1 MSLDDLDV
9 DKIWMDG
16 ELVDW
21 EDAQIHVLSHAI
33 HYGSGVFEG
42 VRCYDT
48 VEGPAVF
55 RHRDHAERLAN
66 SAKAMDIEMEYSV
79 DEIMEATRE
88 LIRVNDL
95 ESCYIRPI
103 VYYGYDELGLNPKDC
118 PVRTAIAAWP
128 WGAYLGE
135 EAITEGVDTMVSS
148 WRKHHSSQIP
158 TTAKITG
165 AYVNSIMASLEAK
178 GNGYTEAIL
187 LDKEGSV
194 SEGPGENIF
203 LVDDDT
209 IYTTPIDSSILDGV
223 TRRSAVAIAE
233 DLGYDVVEKRIS
245 RSELYTADELFFT
258 GTAAEVTPIRS
269 VDDRTIGDGG
279 RGPVTEDVQQTFF
292 DVVEGEREEY
302 HHWLNF
308 VEQ

>member
-1 MSLDDLDV
+1 M

-21 EDAQIHVLSHAI
+21 DDAQVHVLSHVI

-48 VEGPAVF
+48 VDGPAVL
-55 RHRDHAERLAN
+55 RHREHYERLAN
-66 SAKAMDIEMEYSV
+66 SAKTLDIEMEYAV
-79 DEIMEATRE
+79 DELVEATRN
-88 LIRVNDL
+88 LIRENDL
-95 ESCYIRPI
+95 DSCYIRP
-103 VYYGYDELGLNPKDC
+103 VVFYGYDELGLNPEGC
-118 PVRTAIAAWP
+118 PVRTAIAVWP

-135 EAITEGVDTMVSS
+135 DAIKNGVDVSVSS

-178 GNGYTEAIL
+178 SNGYTEAIL

-203 LVDDDT
+203 MVDDGT
-209 IYTTPIDSSILDGV
+209 VYTTPIDSSILDGI
-223 TRRSAVAIAE
+223 TRRCVIEIAE

-258 GTAAEVTPIRS
+258 GTAAEVTPIKS
-269 VDDRTIGDGG
+269 VDDRTVRDDG
-279 RGPVTEDVQQTFF
+279 RGPVTEEIQETFF
-292 DVVEGEREEY
+292 EITEGKRDEY
-302 HHWLNF
+302 TDWLDY
-308 VEQ
+308 V

>member
-21 EDAQIHVLSHAI
+21 EDAQIHVLSHVV

-42 VRCYDT
+42 VRCYNT
-48 VEGPAVF
+48 EEGPAVF
-55 RHRDHAERLAN
+55 RHREHTERLRN
-66 SAKAMDIEMEYSV
+66 SASTLGIEMQYSV
-79 DEIMEATRE
+79 EEIMQATRD
-88 LIRVNDL
+88 LIRENEL

-103 VYYGYDELGLNPKDC
+103 VYYGYNELGLNPSSC
-118 PVRTAIAAWP
+118 PVKTAIAVWP

-135 EAITEGVDTMVSS
+135 EAIKNGVDTMVSS

-178 GNGYTEAIL
+178 GNDYTEAIL

-194 SEGPGENIF
+194 SEGPGENLF
-203 LVDDDT
+203 LVRDGE
-209 IYTTPIDSSILDGV
+209 IYTTPIDSSILDGI
-223 TRRSAVAIAE
+223 TRRSAITLAE
-233 DLGYDVVEKRIS
+233 DLGYSVNEKRIS

-269 VDDRTIGDGG
+269 VDDRDIGNGG
-279 RGPVTEDVQQTFF
+279 RGPVTKEIQQKFF
-292 DVVEGEREEY
+292 DVVDGKLEQY
-302 HHWLNF
+302 HDWLDF
-308 VEQ
+308 V

>member
-16 ELVDW
+16 DFVDW
-21 EDAQIHVLSHAI
+21 DDAQIHVLSHVV

-48 VEGPAVF
+48 VDGAAVF
-55 RHRDHAERLAN
+55 RHREHTERLAD
-66 SAKAMDIEMEYSV
+66 SAKAMGIEMEYTV
-79 DEIMEATRE
+79 DEIMEATKE
-88 LIRVNDL
+88 LVRVNDL
-95 ESCYIRPI
+95 ESCYIRP
-103 VYYGYDELGLNPKDC
+103 VVFYGYDELGLNPKDC
-118 PVRTAIAAWP
+118 PVRTAVAVWP

-187 LDKEGSV
+187 LDKEGTV

-203 LVDDDT
+203 MVDDDT
-209 IYTTPIDSSILDGV
+209 IYTTPIDSSILDGI
-223 TRRSAVAIAE
+223 TRRSAIAIAE
-233 DLGYDVVEKRIS
+233 DLGYEVVEKRIS

-292 DVVEGEREEY
+292 DVVEGERDEY
-302 HHWLNF
+302 RHWLDF
-308 VEQ
+308 V

>member
-1 MSLDDLDV
+1 MSLDDYDV

-21 EDAQIHVLSHAI
+21 EDAQIHVLSHVI

-48 VEGPAVF
+48 VDGPAVF
-55 RHRDHAERLAN
+55 RHREHYERLAD
-66 SAKAMDIEMEYSV
+66 SAKTLDIGMEYTV
-79 DEIMEATRE
+79 DELIEATRD
-88 LIRVNDL
+88 LIRENGL

-103 VYYGYDELGLNPKDC
+103 VFYGYDELGLNPEGC
-118 PVRTAIAAWP
+118 PVQTAIAVWP

-135 EAITEGVDTMVSS
+135 DAIKNGVDVAVSS

-178 GNGYTEAIL
+178 SNGYTEAIL
-187 LDKEGSV
+187 LDKEGTV

-203 LVDDDT
+203 MVDDGT
-209 IYTTPIDSSILDGV
+209 LYTTPIDSSILDGI
-223 TRRSAVAIAE
+223 TRNSVIEIAR

-258 GTAAEVTPIRS
+258 GTAAEVTPIKT
-269 VDDRTIGDGG
+269 VDDRTVRKDG
-279 RGPVTEDVQQTFF
+279 RGPVTEEIQETFF
-292 DVVEGEREEY
+292 EVTQGKRDEY
-302 HHWLNF
+302 ADWLDY
-308 VEQ
+308 V

>member
-1 MSLDDLDV
+1 MSLDELDV

-21 EDAQIHVLSHAI
+21 DDAQVHVLSHVI

-48 VEGPAVF
+48 VDGPAVL
-55 RHRDHAERLAN
+55 RHREHYERLAN
-66 SAKAMDIEMEYSV
+66 SAKTLDIGMEYTV
-79 DEIMEATRE
+79 DELVDATRD
-88 LIRVNDL
+88 LIRENGLD
-95 ESCYIRPI
+95 SCYIRPI
-103 VYYGYDELGLNPKDC
+103 VFYGYDELGLNPEGC
-118 PVRTAIAAWP
+118 PVRTAIAVWP

-135 EAITEGVDTMVSS
+135 DAIKNGVDVSVSS

-178 GNGYTEAIL
+178 SNGYTEAIL

-194 SEGPGENIF
+194 SEGPGENVFMIEDGT
-203 LVDDDT
+203 V
-209 IYTTPIDSSILDGV
+209 YTTPIDSSILDGI
-223 TRRSAVAIAE
+223 TRRCVIEVAE
-233 DLGYDVVEKRIS
+233 DLGYEVVEKRIS

-258 GTAAEVTPIRS
+258 GTAAEVTPIKS
-269 VDDRTIGDGG
+269 VDDRTVRDDG
-279 RGPVTEDVQQTFF
+279 RGPVTKEIQETFF
-292 DVVEGEREEY
+292 EITEGKHDEY
-302 HHWLNF
+302 TDWLDY
-308 VEQ
+308 V

>member
-16 ELVDW
+16 EFVDW
-21 EDAQIHVLSHAI
+21 DDAQIHVLSHGL

-42 VRCYDT
+42 IRCYDT
-48 VEGPAVF
+48 VDGPAVF
-55 RHRDHAERLAN
+55 RHREHYERLHN
-66 SAKAMDIEMEYSV
+66 SAKTFGMEMEYSV
-79 DEIMEATRE
+79 DELMDATKE
-88 LIRVNDL
+88 IIGANNL

-103 VYYGYDELGLNPKDC
+103 TYYGYNELGLNPSGC
-118 PVRTAIAAWP
+118 PVRTAIAVWP

-135 EAITEGVDTMVSS
+135 EAIEKGVEVSVSS

-178 GNGYTEAIL
+178 SNGYTEAIL
-187 LDKEGSV
+187 LDKDGSV
-194 SEGPGENIF
+194 AEGPGENLF
-203 LVDDDT
+203 LVKDGT
-209 IYTTPIDSSILDGV
+209 IYTTPIDSSILDGI
-223 TRRSAVAIAE
+223 TRQSAVTIAE

-258 GTAAEVTPIRS
+258 GTAAEVTPIRE
-269 VDDRTIGDGG
+269 VDDKKVGEGE
-279 RGPVTEDVQQTFF
+279 RGPVTEEIQSIFF
-292 DVVEGEREEY
+292 EVIDGKRDEY
-302 HHWLNF
+302 TDWLDYL
-308 VEQ
+308 

>member
-1 MSLDDLDV
+1 MSLDDYDV

-21 EDAQIHVLSHAI
+21 DEAQVHVLSHAI

-48 VEGPAVF
+48 VDGPAVF
-55 RHRDHAERLAN
+55 RHREHYERLTN
-66 SAKAMDIEMEYSV
+66 SAKTLDMGMEYTV
-79 DEIMEATRE
+79 DELVDATRE
-88 LIRVNDL
+88 LIRENDL
-95 ESCYIRPI
+95 DSCYIRP
-103 VYYGYDELGLNPKDC
+103 VVFYGYDELGLNPKDC
-118 PVRTAIAAWP
+118 PVRTAIAVWP

-135 EAITEGVDTMVSS
+135 DAIKNGVDVAVSS

-178 GNGYTEAIL
+178 SNGYTEAIL
-187 LDKEGSV
+187 LDKDGTV
-194 SEGPGENIF
+194 SEGPGENVF
-203 LVDDDT
+203 MVDDGT
-209 IYTTPIDSSILDGV
+209 AYTTPVDSSILDGI
-223 TRRSAVAIAE
+223 TRRCVIEIAR

-269 VDDRTIGDGG
+269 VDDRVVRDDG
-279 RGPVTEDVQQTFF
+279 RGPVTREIQEAFF
-292 DVVEGEREEY
+292 EVIDGERDEY
-302 HHWLNF
+302 ADWLDYL
-308 VEQ
+308 

>member
-1 MSLDDLDV
+1 MSLDELDV

-21 EDAQIHVLSHAI
+21 DDAQVHVLSHVI

-48 VEGPAVF
+48 VDGPAVL
-55 RHRDHAERLAN
+55 RHREHYERLAN
-66 SAKAMDIEMEYSV
+66 SAKTLDIGMEYTV
-79 DEIMEATRE
+79 DELVDATRD
-88 LIRVNDL
+88 LIRENGLD
-95 ESCYIRPI
+95 SCYIRPI
-103 VYYGYDELGLNPKDC
+103 VFYGYDELGLNPEGC
-118 PVRTAIAAWP
+118 PVRTAIAVWP

-135 EAITEGVDTMVSS
+135 DAIKNGVDVSVSS

-178 GNGYTEAIL
+178 SNGYTEAIL

-194 SEGPGENIF
+194 SEGPGENVF
-203 LVDDDT
+203 MVEDGT
-209 IYTTPIDSSILDGV
+209 VYTTPIDSSILDGI
-223 TRRSAVAIAE
+223 TRRCVIEVAE
-233 DLGYDVVEKRIS
+233 DLGYEVVEKRIS

-258 GTAAEVTPIRS
+258 GTAAEVTPIKS
-269 VDDRTIGDGG
+269 VDDRTVRDDG
-279 RGPVTEDVQQTFF
+279 RGPVTEEIQETFF
-292 DVVEGEREEY
+292 EITEGKHDGY
-302 HHWLNF
+302 TDWLDY
-308 VEQ
+308 V

>member
-1 MSLDDLDV
+1 MSLDELDV

-21 EDAQIHVLSHAI
+21 DDAQIHVLSHVV

-48 VEGPAVF
+48 VDGPAVF
-55 RHRDHAERLAN
+55 RHREHYERLAN
-66 SAKAMDIEMEYSV
+66 SAKALGIEMEYTV
-79 DEIMEATRE
+79 DELVEATRE
-88 LIRVNDL
+88 LIHENGLD
-95 ESCYIRPI
+95 SCYIRPI
-103 VYYGYDELGLNPKDC
+103 VFYGYDELGLNPKDC
-118 PVRTAIAAWP
+118 PVRTAIAVWP

-135 EAITEGVDTMVSS
+135 DAIKNGVDVAVSS

-178 GNGYTEAIL
+178 SNGYTEAIL

-203 LVDDDT
+203 MVDDGT
-209 IYTTPIDSSILDGV
+209 VYTTPVDSSILDGI
-223 TRRSAVAIAE
+223 TRRCVIEVAR

-269 VDDRTIGDGG
+269 VDDRAVREDG
-279 RGPVTEDVQQTFF
+279 RGPVTEEIQETFF
-292 DVVEGEREEY
+292 EITEGKRDGY
-302 HHWLNF
+302 TDWLDY
-308 VEQ
+308 V

>member
-1 MSLDDLDV
+1 MSLDKLDV

-21 EDAQIHVLSHAI
+21 DDAQVHVLSHVI

-48 VEGPAVF
+48 VDGPAVL
-55 RHRDHAERLAN
+55 RHREHYERLAN
-66 SAKAMDIEMEYSV
+66 SAKTLDIGMEYTV
-79 DEIMEATRE
+79 DELVDATRD
-88 LIRVNDL
+88 LIRENDL
-95 ESCYIRPI
+95 DSCYIRPI
-103 VYYGYDELGLNPKDC
+103 VFYGYDELGLNPEGC
-118 PVRTAIAAWP
+118 PVRTAIAVWP

-135 EAITEGVDTMVSS
+135 DAIKNGVDVSVSS

-178 GNGYTEAIL
+178 SNGYTEAIL

-194 SEGPGENIF
+194 SEGPGENVF
-203 LVDDDT
+203 MVEDGT
-209 IYTTPIDSSILDGV
+209 VYTTPIDSSILDGI
-223 TRRSAVAIAE
+223 TRRCVIEVAE
-233 DLGYDVVEKRIS
+233 DLGYEVVEKRIS

-258 GTAAEVTPIRS
+258 GTAAEVTPIKS
-269 VDDRTIGDGG
+269 VDDRTVRDDG
-279 RGPVTEDVQQTFF
+279 RGPVTEEIQETFF
-292 DVVEGEREEY
+292 EITEGKRDEY
-302 HHWLNF
+302 TDWLDY
-308 VEQ
+308 V

>member
-1 MSLDDLDV
+1 MSLDELDV

-21 EDAQIHVLSHAI
+21 DDAQVHVLSHVI

-48 VEGPAVF
+48 VDGPAVL
-55 RHRDHAERLAN
+55 RHREHYERLAN
-66 SAKAMDIEMEYSV
+66 SAKTLDIGMEYTV
-79 DEIMEATRE
+79 DELVDATRD
-88 LIRVNDL
+88 LIRENGLD
-95 ESCYIRPI
+95 SCYIRPI
-103 VYYGYDELGLNPKDC
+103 VFYGYDELGLNPEGC
-118 PVRTAIAAWP
+118 PVRTAIAVWP

-135 EAITEGVDTMVSS
+135 DAIKNGVDVSVSS

-178 GNGYTEAIL
+178 SNGYTEAIL

-194 SEGPGENIF
+194 SEGPGENVF
-203 LVDDDT
+203 MVEDGT
-209 IYTTPIDSSILDGV
+209 VYTTPIDSSILDGI
-223 TRRSAVAIAE
+223 TRRCVIEVAE
-233 DLGYDVVEKRIS
+233 DLGYEVVEKRIS

-258 GTAAEVTPIRS
+258 GTAAEVTPIKS
-269 VDDRTIGDGG
+269 VDDRTVRDDG
-279 RGPVTEDVQQTFF
+279 RGPVTKEIQETFF
-292 DVVEGEREEY
+292 EITEGKHDEY
-302 HHWLNF
+302 TDWLDY
-308 VEQ
+308 V

>member
-1 MSLDDLDV
+1 MSLDELDV

-21 EDAQIHVLSHAI
+21 DDAQVHVLSHVI

-48 VEGPAVF
+48 VDGPAVL
-55 RHRDHAERLAN
+55 RHREHYERLAN
-66 SAKAMDIEMEYSV
+66 SANTLDIGMEYTV
-79 DEIMEATRE
+79 DELVDATRD
-88 LIRVNDL
+88 LIRENDL
-95 ESCYIRPI
+95 DSCYIRPI
-103 VYYGYDELGLNPKDC
+103 VFYGYDELGLNPEGC
-118 PVRTAIAAWP
+118 PVRTAIAVWP

-135 EAITEGVDTMVSS
+135 DAIKNGVDVSVSS

-178 GNGYTEAIL
+178 SNGYTEAIL

-194 SEGPGENIF
+194 SEGPGENVF
-203 LVDDDT
+203 MVEDGT
-209 IYTTPIDSSILDGV
+209 VYTTPIDSSILDGI
-223 TRRSAVAIAE
+223 TRRCVIEVAE
-233 DLGYDVVEKRIS
+233 DLGYEVVEKRIS

-258 GTAAEVTPIRS
+258 GTAAEVTPIKS
-269 VDDRTIGDGG
+269 VDDRTVRDDG
-279 RGPVTEDVQQTFF
+279 RGPVTEEIQETFF
-292 DVVEGEREEY
+292 EITEGKHDEY
-302 HHWLNF
+302 TDWLDY
-308 VEQ
+308 V

>member
-1 MSLDDLDV
+1 MSLDELDV

-21 EDAQIHVLSHAI
+21 DDAQVHVLSHVI

-48 VEGPAVF
+48 VDGPAVL
-55 RHRDHAERLAN
+55 RHREHYERLAN
-66 SAKAMDIEMEYSV
+66 SAKTLDIGMEYTV
-79 DEIMEATRE
+79 DELVDATRD
-88 LIRVNDL
+88 LIRENGLD
-95 ESCYIRPI
+95 SCYIRPI
-103 VYYGYDELGLNPKDC
+103 VFYGYDELGLNPEGC
-118 PVRTAIAAWP
+118 PVRTAIAVWP

-135 EAITEGVDTMVSS
+135 DAIKNGVDVSVSS

-178 GNGYTEAIL
+178 SNGYTEAIL

-194 SEGPGENIF
+194 SEGPGENVF
-203 LVDDDT
+203 MVEDGT
-209 IYTTPIDSSILDGV
+209 VYTTPIDSSILDGI
-223 TRRSAVAIAE
+223 TRRCVIEVAE
-233 DLGYDVVEKRIS
+233 DLGYEVVEKRIS

-258 GTAAEVTPIRS
+258 GTAAEVTPIKS
-269 VDDRTIGDGG
+269 VDDRTVRDDG
-279 RGPVTEDVQQTFF
+279 RGPVTEEIQETFF
-292 DVVEGEREEY
+292 EITEGKHDEY
-302 HHWLNF
+302 TDWLDY
-308 VEQ
+308 V

>member
-1 MSLDDLDV
+1 MSLDELDV

-21 EDAQIHVLSHAI
+21 DDAQVHVLSHVI

-48 VEGPAVF
+48 VDGPAVL
-55 RHRDHAERLAN
+55 RHREHYERLAN
-66 SAKAMDIEMEYSV
+66 SAKTLDIGMEYTV
-79 DEIMEATRE
+79 DELVDATRD
-88 LIRVNDL
+88 LIRENGLD
-95 ESCYIRPI
+95 SCYIRPI
-103 VYYGYDELGLNPKDC
+103 VFYGYDELGLNPEGC
-118 PVRTAIAAWP
+118 PVRTAIAVWP

-135 EAITEGVDTMVSS
+135 DAIKNGVDVSVSS

-178 GNGYTEAIL
+178 SNGYTEAIL

-194 SEGPGENIF
+194 SEGPGENVF
-203 LVDDDT
+203 MVEDGT
-209 IYTTPIDSSILDGV
+209 VYTTPIDSSILDGI
-223 TRRSAVAIAE
+223 TRRCVIEVAE
-233 DLGYDVVEKRIS
+233 DLGYEVVEKRIS

-258 GTAAEVTPIRS
+258 GTAAEVTPI
-269 VDDRTIGDGG
+269 
-279 RGPVTEDVQQTFF
+279 
-292 DVVEGEREEY
+292 
-302 HHWLNF
+302 
-308 VEQ
+308 

>member
-1 MSLDDLDV
+1 MSLDELDV

-21 EDAQIHVLSHAI
+21 DDAQVHVLSHVI

-48 VEGPAVF
+48 VDGPAVL
-55 RHRDHAERLAN
+55 RHREHYERLAN
-66 SAKAMDIEMEYSV
+66 SAKTLDIEMEYTV
-79 DEIMEATRE
+79 DEIVDATRD
-88 LIRVNDL
+88 LIRENDL
-95 ESCYIRPI
+95 DSCYIRP
-103 VYYGYDELGLNPKDC
+103 VVFYGYDELGLNPEGC
-118 PVRTAIAAWP
+118 PVRTAIAVWP

-135 EAITEGVDTMVSS
+135 DAIKNGVDVTVSS

-178 GNGYTEAIL
+178 SNGYTEAIL

-203 LVDDDT
+203 MVDDGKV
-209 IYTTPIDSSILDGV
+209 YTTPIDSSILDGI
-223 TRRSAVAIAE
+223 TRRCVIEIAE
-233 DLGYDVVEKRIS
+233 ELGYDVVEKRIS

-258 GTAAEVTPIRS
+258 GTAAEVTPIKS
-269 VDDRTIGDGG
+269 VDDRTVRDDG
-279 RGPVTEDVQQTFF
+279 RGPVTEEIQETFF
-292 DVVEGEREEY
+292 EVTEGKRDEY
-302 HHWLNF
+302 ADWLDY
-308 VEQ
+308 V